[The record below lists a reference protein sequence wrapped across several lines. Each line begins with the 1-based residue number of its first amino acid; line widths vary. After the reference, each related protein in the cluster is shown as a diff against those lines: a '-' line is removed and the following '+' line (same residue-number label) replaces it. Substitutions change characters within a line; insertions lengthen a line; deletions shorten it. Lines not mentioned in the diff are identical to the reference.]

1 MASGFFSL
9 AKILCA
15 ELRKVRRQREAERT
29 SLSAAGVPNSTSGRS
44 PSWSLHKVKKSTCY
58 TAVAFTR
65 VLDASPILALSAVC
79 VRPPTSEKG
88 WHLVLG
94 VSFQGYFP
102 EIAPTLRASATF

>member
-15 ELRKVRRQREAERT
+15 ELRKVRRQREAEKT

-44 PSWSLHKVKKSTCY
+44 PSWSLHKVMKSTCY
-58 TAVAFTR
+58 R

-102 EIAPTLRASATF
+102 EIAPTLGASATS